1 MQPFTIGLTMA
12 IIGVILLIIEISEPG
27 FFIAIPGTILIFIG
41 IITMA
46 FPGIFWTVWTP
57 IIAIV
62 ISIPATGG
70 TLLMYKKI
78 APPAKSP
85 ITLSRDSLIN
95 KKGIVIKKIVPNT
108 MDGKVKIENQ
118 TWSAVSEGEIEKGEK
133 IIVKDAKG
141 VHVIV
146 EKEEKC

>member
-1 MQPFTIGLTMA
+1 M
-12 IIGVILLIIEISEPG
+12 
-27 FFIAIPGTILIFIG
+27 
-41 IITMA
+41 
-46 FPGIFWTVWTP
+46 
-57 IIAIV
+57 
-62 ISIPATGG
+62 
-70 TLLMYKKI
+70 
-78 APPAKSP
+78 
-85 ITLSRDSLIN
+85 IN